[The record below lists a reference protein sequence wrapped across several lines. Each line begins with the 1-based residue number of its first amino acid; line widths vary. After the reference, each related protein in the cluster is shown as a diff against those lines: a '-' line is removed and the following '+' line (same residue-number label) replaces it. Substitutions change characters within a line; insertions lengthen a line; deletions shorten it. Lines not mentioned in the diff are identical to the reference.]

1 MEVNKQEKIDILM
14 AVYNS
19 NINFLTKQID
29 SILNQTYQ
37 NINLIISDDSSTNTD
52 VKRVLEEYA
61 SKDNRI
67 ILYFQERNLG
77 YLKNFEFL
85 LTKSSS
91 EYICFADQDDIWYE
105 NKVEKCIN
113 VLKEKDV
120 DLVYS
125 DCKQIDE
132 NGQVLH
138 ESYLNYKNY
147 PKVNGKDNIL
157 TFSRHFSIG
166 CSCMFTK
173 KIKEQMLPF
182 TKSVMAHDWIDVYL
196 ASKQK
201 GIACIEEQLFEY
213 RLHSS
218 NAFGGRSLKQN
229 LSTWKQENGKNYS
242 AYKKYRNERVIKK
255 AYLDG
260 SLMCLEYR
268 NKLGLNKNEDE
279 EGVIEYY
286 NKLLKTRI
294 LNIHLLKYNKY
305 LAYKNIGKRRIK
317 EEGIFH
323 FPLISYLLYLI
334 K

>member
-1 MEVNKQEKIDILM
+1 MEVNKQEKIDILI

-67 ILYFQERNLG
+67 TLYFQEKNLG